1 MPALRGLWTT
11 HLFGAPTAVFVFQE
25 KSIVTGFP
33 IGSSEIKRRTT
44 ERLYA
49 SAVIALPEDTA
60 PCSGERTISPRKGD
74 DPVPNQV
81 FRYSPI
87 LERSDAMAK
96 KRKTAKKATKK
107 SRKKRL

>member
-1 MPALRGLWTT
+1 MG
-11 HLFGAPTAVFVFQE
+11 TA
-25 KSIVTGFP
+25 STIY
-33 IGSSEIKRRTT
+33 
-44 ERLYA
+44 RLYA

-96 KRKTAKKATKK
+96 KRKAAKKATKK